1 MEILRTSH
9 DLTPVE
15 VYNLVM
21 TPEAGRMRD
30 HQGERVEL
38 SAWCI
43 YMDGDHNGEVQ
54 KLLAVNTPDGQT
66 LTTNSPTFIDDFERM
81 VDLFISFGQTVPALI
96 VISGKSKAGRE
107 FITCK
112 YSA

>member
-1 MEILRTSH
+1 MEILRKSH

-15 VYNLVM
+15 IYNLVM

-30 HQGERVEL
+30 HKGERFEL

-43 YMDGDHNGEVQ
+43 YLDGDHNGEVQ
-54 KLLAVNTPDGQT
+54 KLLAANTPDGLT

-81 VDLFISFGQTVPALI
+81 VDLFDSFGQTVPALT
-96 VISGKSKAGRE
+96 VISGTSKAGRE